1 MNVDRGNPSP
11 LKQNKSNK
19 KKTKTVLIFPTFT
32 NNQKFV
38 LMFIYTPLQKLLYLK
53 YVKRTI

>member
-1 MNVDRGNPSP
+1 MNVDRGNPP
-11 LKQNKSNK
+11 PSNK
-19 KKTKTVLIFPTFT
+19 INQTKKTKTVQIFPSFT